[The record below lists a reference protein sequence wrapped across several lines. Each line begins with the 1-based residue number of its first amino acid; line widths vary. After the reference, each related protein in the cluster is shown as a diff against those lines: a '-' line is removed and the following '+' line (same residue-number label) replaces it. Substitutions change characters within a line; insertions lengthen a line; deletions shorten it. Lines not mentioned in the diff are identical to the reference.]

1 MNEKEGISKRKAL
14 GRGLGA
20 LLPVEQIA
28 AGGGIQFIRINE
40 IVSSRYQPR
49 RHFEGIKIRELAQSI
64 KEKGILQPIIVRKAK
79 DGYELIAGERRLRAA
94 KIANLEEIP
103 AIVKDISEEEALQI
117 ALIENIQREDL
128 NPIEEAEA
136 YQYLIEKFGYSQ
148 EEIAKKIGKERT
160 TIANTLRLLRLPRE
174 IKDDLIKG
182 NISAGHARAILSLG
196 KMKLQLKAR
205 DHIIKKKLSV
215 RETEE
220 FVKRLSS
227 AERSA
232 SVISRRIPSEI
243 KPLED
248 ELRKI
253 LATKVQIH
261 FRKGRGRVVIYFFS
275 REELERIM
283 ELIIKD

>member
-1 MNEKEGISKRKAL
+1 MSEKEGISKRKAL

-28 AGGGIQFIRINE
+28 AGGGVQIIRINE
-40 IVSSRYQPR
+40 IVSGRYQPR
-49 RHFEGIKIRELAQSI
+49 RHFEDIKIRELAQSI

-94 KIANLEEIP
+94 RIANLDEIP

-117 ALIENIQREDL
+117 ALIENLQREDL

-136 YQYLIEKFGYSQ
+136 YQYFIEKFGYSQ
-148 EEIAKKIGKERT
+148 EEVAKKIGKDRT
-160 TIANTLRLLRLPRE
+160 TIANALRLLRLPRE

-182 NISAGHARAILSLG
+182 NLSAGHARAILSLG
-196 KMKLQLKAR
+196 KTKLQLEAR

-243 KPLED
+243 KHLED

-253 LATKVQIH
+253 LATKVQIY
-261 FRKGRGRVVIYFFS
+261 FKKGRGRVVIYFFS
-275 REELERIM
+275 REELERIT

>member
-1 MNEKEGISKRKAL
+1 MSEKEGISKRKAL

-20 LLPVEQIA
+20 LLPVEQMA
-28 AGGGIQFIRINE
+28 VGGGIQLIRINE
-40 IVSSRYQPR
+40 IVSGRYQPR
-49 RHFEGIKIRELAQSI
+49 RHFEDIKIRELAQSI
-64 KEKGILQPIIVRKAK
+64 KEKGVLQPIIVRKAK

-94 KIANLEEIP
+94 RIANLEEIP

-117 ALIENIQREDL
+117 ALIENLQREDL

-148 EEIAKKIGKERT
+148 EEVAKKIGKDRA
-160 TIANTLRLLRLPRE
+160 TIANALRLLRLPRE

-182 NISAGHARAILSLG
+182 NLSAGHARAILSLG
-196 KMKLQLKAR
+196 KTKLQLEAR

-220 FVKRLSS
+220 FVKRLAS
-227 AERSA
+227 AEKST

-243 KPLED
+243 KYLED

-253 LATKVQIH
+253 LATKVQIY
-261 FRKGRGRVVIYFFS
+261 FKKGRGRVVIYFFS
-275 REELERIM
+275 REELERLT
-283 ELIIKD
+283 ELILKD